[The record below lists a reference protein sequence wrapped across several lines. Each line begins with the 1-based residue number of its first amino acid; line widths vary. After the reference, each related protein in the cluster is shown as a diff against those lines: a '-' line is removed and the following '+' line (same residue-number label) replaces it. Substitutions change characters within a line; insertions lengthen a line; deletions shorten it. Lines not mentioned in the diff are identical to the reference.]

1 MILIRKLIAISVL
14 SGLLFSCQPVEIMDD
29 IVFNNNLLPKISL
42 NAGNKNI
49 NQLYQTNYIDPY
61 IDHSIKISPLIRV
74 NNWLNDNIH
83 IFGTQ
88 NNLVINITDASLIRI
103 KKLND
108 NKKKYNEKEIY
119 FYEVNF
125 SLEYILYDNTG
136 TVLATTK
143 VYSKR
148 STTSSKFISLNEK
161 ERIIDSIILDA
172 LIDLSSKSEE
182 LLKLHM
188 FQYIL

>member
-1 MILIRKLIAISVL
+1 MILIKKFITILVL
-14 SGLLFSCQPVEIMDD
+14 SGLIFSCQPVEIMDD

-42 NAGNKNI
+42 NAGNKNV
-49 NQLYQTNYIDPY
+49 NQLYETNYVDPY
-61 IDHSIKISPLIRV
+61 IDHSIKTSPLVRV

-88 NNLVINITDASLIRI
+88 NDLAINIIDASLIRI

-108 NKKKYNEKEIY
+108 NEKKYNEKEIY

-125 SLEYILYDNTG
+125 FLEYILYDNAG

-148 STTSSKFISLNEK
+148 STTSSKFISLNEQ

-188 FQYIL
+188 FQYVL